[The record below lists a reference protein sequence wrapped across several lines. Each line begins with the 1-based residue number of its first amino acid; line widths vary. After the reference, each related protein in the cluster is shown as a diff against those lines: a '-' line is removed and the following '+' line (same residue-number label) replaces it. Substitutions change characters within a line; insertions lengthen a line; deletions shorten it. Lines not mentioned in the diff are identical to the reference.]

1 MLNKDACFTSYGIIL
16 SNLFCDINL
25 ETLTVNIHVQLLFT
39 LHVVVKSTCL
49 CMYTVHVFI
58 LISER
63 SPKPDSNRL
72 FWKDF
77 TSVGMLHIYQFNLYQ
92 LIIPMIGIITS
103 IFTFSI
109 YFEKLSWRPVVS
121 NEL

>member
-1 MLNKDACFTSYGIIL
+1 MY
-16 SNLFCDINL
+16 
-25 ETLTVNIHVQLLFT
+25 
-39 LHVVVKSTCL
+39 VVVKSTCL

-77 TSVGMLHIYQFNLYQ
+77 TSVGMLHIYQFNLCQ
-92 LIIPMIGIITS
+92 LIIPMIGINMSYGATVGAS
-103 IFTFSI
+103 AAN
-109 YFEKLSWRPVVS
+109 S
-121 NEL
+121 NLI